1 MHESASG
8 GVVDDRCVVGG
19 NRHGSLPPG
28 LWLRSVL
35 HVLLAATVRVY
46 KESSM
51 SGPVATDD
59 AAPVPGAAPQVAGP
73 VVELSP
79 ARLTQVGSL
88 PVRRVLPQR
97 PRRTVGSWC
106 FLDHAGPVRAEPGVS
121 FGIGPHPHMGLQTVT
136 WLLAGELLHLD
147 SLGSEQLI
155 RPGQLN
161 LMTAGHGVAHAE
173 EDPARAEEVHAV
185 QLWVAQPAGT
195 RDGPAAFEH
204 HAELPRL
211 DLDHAEATVL
221 VGDFAGADSP
231 ARRDTAHMGV
241 ELALRGPQTV
251 VPLRADYEY
260 ALVVLQGRVT
270 VDGVAVEPGVLAY
283 LGLGRDECR
292 AGDRGAGAGAAAGRC
307 AVPRADPHVVEL
319 RRADPRG
326 DLRGPAAVVGRR
338 RPLRPCPLLAG
349 AD

>member
-1 MHESASG
+1 M
-8 GVVDDRCVVGG
+8 
-19 NRHGSLPPG
+19 
-28 LWLRSVL
+28 
-35 HVLLAATVRVY
+35 LAATVWVY
-46 KESSM
+46 KERSM

-59 AAPVPGAAPQVAGP
+59 AAPVPGAPHQLAGP

-106 FLDHAGPVRAEPGVS
+106 FLDHAGPVSAEPGAS
-121 FGIGPHPHMGLQTVT
+121 FGIGPHPHLGLQTVT

-173 EDPARAEEVHAV
+173 EVHAV
-185 QLWVAQPAGT
+185 QLWVAQPDAT

-221 VGDFAGADSP
+221 VGDFAGASSP

-251 VPLRADYEY
+251 VPLRPEDEH

-283 LGLGRDECR
+283 LGLGRDECALVTEEPAR
-292 AGDRGAGAGAAAGRC
+292 ALLLGGE
-307 AVPRADPHVVEL
+307 PFPEPIL
-319 RRADPRG
+319 MWWNF
-326 DLRGPAAVVGRR
+326 VGRTR
-338 RPLRPCPLLAG
+338 EEISEARQQWSADDGRFGRVRSSLERIEVGRPPWE
-349 AD
+349 

>member
-1 MHESASG
+1 
-8 GVVDDRCVVGG
+8 
-19 NRHGSLPPG
+19 
-28 LWLRSVL
+28 
-35 HVLLAATVRVY
+35 
-46 KESSM
+46 M

-59 AAPVPGAAPQVAGP
+59 AAPVPEPPDQVQGP

-106 FLDHAGPVRAEPGVS
+106 FLDHVGPVPVEPGLS

-161 LMTAGHGVAHAE
+161 LMTAGHGVSHAE
-173 EDPARAEEVHAV
+173 EDPARAEEIHAV
-185 QLWVAQPAGT
+185 QLWVAQPAWT
-195 RDGPAAFEH
+195 REGPAAFEH

-211 DLDHAEATVL
+211 ELDHAEGTVL
-221 VGDFAGADSP
+221 VGDFGGMDSP

-241 ELALRGPQTV
+241 ELTLRGPETV
-251 VPLRADYEY
+251 VPLRPDYEH

-270 VDGVAVEPGVLAY
+270 VDGVAVEPGVLAF
-283 LGLGRDECR
+283 LGQGRDECALQTQAPAR
-292 AGDRGAGAGAAAGRC
+292 ALLLGGVPFPEPILMWWNFVGRTREEVSE
-307 AVPRADPHVVEL
+307 ARRQWSDDDGRFGRVRSSL
-319 RRADPRG
+319 RRIE
-326 DLRGPAAVVGRR
+326 VGR
-338 RPLRPCPLLAG
+338 PPWE
-349 AD
+349 